1 MSKFFVAVLSCQAN
15 KKKVDL
21 IKQTWFKDLPED
33 YEIRFFTGGHEK
45 EFDDGL
51 NVGLVVDDGYEALPE
66 KAAAIYEYCYKHFDF
81 KWFFKIDDDTIVNFK
96 NVDIIID
103 DDFDAIVGTVPEIEQ
118 RHPKYIDFLDYN
130 LSPDYY
136 VIGYGYFIKRDML
149 GKIIE
154 VRKSE
159 EFLKIKREENKRHFY
174 VHHDVDL
181 SLMFRVAKAKVKHTF
196 LMTRKIEFSG
206 PFESYIKE
214 LPFAVID
221 CGVYR
226 HPDEW
231 IHNFEFISKRNKLFP
246 CVEISG
252 TFSEQIFK
260 LAYACWLRQYL
271 PELKISNQVD
281 GLYDISLIKEFEFYD
296 PKDNTVINED
306 DLTKMSVTS
315 LHCVKGEFKT
325 LRFIK
330 ELGKEFKDAIRQYES
345 KLDESNQK
353 ILNLINESESC
364 FVVIDQNIDQKETL
378 EYFKDAIDKLQT
390 SNPDVDFFVFADD
403 KETADKVFDNT
414 PYIFIK
420 IKDDGQQFSL
430 MKHCK
435 RGISLNSGIG
445 MICKELMAE

>member
-1 MSKFFVAVLSCQAN
+1 MSKYFIAVLSCQAN

-51 NVGLVVDDGYEALPE
+51 NVGLTVDDGYKALPE

-81 KWFFKIDDDTIVNFK
+81 KWFFKIDDDTIINFK

-103 DDFDAIVGTVPEIEQ
+103 DDFDAIVGTVPEIEEQ
-118 RHPKYIDFLDYN
+118 KRKFIDFLDYH

-136 VIGYGYFIKRDML
+136 TIGYGYFIKRDML

-159 EFLKIKREENKRHFY
+159 EFLKIKKEENKRNFY
-174 VHHDVDL
+174 VHHDVEL
-181 SLMFRVAKAKVKHTF
+181 SLMFRVAEAKVKHTF
-196 LMTRKIEFSG
+196 LMTRRHYEFSG
-206 PFESYIKE
+206 QFESYIKE

-221 CGVYR
+221 CGVYQK
-226 HPDEW
+226 PDAW
-231 IHNFEFISKRNKLFP
+231 IHDFEFISKRNRLFP

-252 TFSEQIFK
+252 TFSEQVFK

-281 GLYDISLIKEFEFYD
+281 GLYAISLIKEFELYD
-296 PKDNTVINED
+296 PKDNMIINED
-306 DLTKMSVTS
+306 DLTKTSVTS

-325 LRFIK
+325 IRFIK
-330 ELGKEFKDAIRQYES
+330 ELGKEFKDAIRQYEP
-345 KLDESNQK
+345 KLDETNQR
-353 ILNLINESESC
+353 ILDLINESNSC
-364 FVVIDQNIDQKETL
+364 FVVIDKKDDL
-378 EYFKDAIDKLQT
+378 EYFKEAITNLQVSDT
-390 SNPDVDFFVFADD
+390 DVDFFVFAND
-403 KETADKVFDNT
+403 KETAEKVFDNN
-414 PYIFIK
+414 PYIFIEN
-420 IKDDGQQFSL
+420 KDDGQQFSL

-435 RGISLNSGIG
+435 HGISLNSGIG
-445 MICKELMAE
+445 MICQELMAK

>member
-1 MSKFFVAVLSCQAN
+1 MSKFFIAVLSCQAN

-33 YEIRFFTGGHEK
+33 YEIRFFTGGREK

-51 NVGLVVDDGYEALPE
+51 NVGLVVDDDYEALPE

-81 KWFFKIDDDTIVNFK
+81 KWFFKIDDDTIINFK

-118 RHPKYIDFLDYN
+118 RHPKFIDFLDYN

-136 VIGYGYFIKRDML
+136 VVGYGYFIKRDML

-196 LMTRKIEFSG
+196 LMTRKVEFSG

-226 HPDEW
+226 QPNEW

-330 ELGKEFKDAIRQYES
+330 ELGKEFKDAIKQYEP
-345 KLDESNQK
+345 KLDETNQR
-353 ILNLINESESC
+353 ILDLINESNSC
-364 FVVIDQNIDQKETL
+364 FVVIDKNDDL
-378 EYFKDAIDKLQT
+378 EYFKEAITNLQA
-390 SNPDVDFFVFADD
+390 SGHDVEFFVFADD
-403 KETADKVFDNT
+403 KETADKLFGND
-414 PYIFIK
+414 PYIFIET
-420 IKDDGQQFSL
+420 KDDGQQFGL

-435 RGISLNSGIG
+435 HGISLNSGIG
-445 MICKELMAE
+445 MICQELMAE